1 MCCGIIISAKHQ
13 RDEIMIKVTLTND
26 ILKKISVID
35 ENRFSVRSV
44 DQINKQ
50 WIVSMESIR

>member
-1 MCCGIIISAKHQ
+1 MCCGIISSAKHQ

-35 ENRFSVRSV
+35 VNRYFNNTTPE
-44 DQINKQ
+44 DLLNLLTF
-50 WIVSMESIR
+50 

>member
-44 DQINKQ
+44 GQINKQ